1 MRSIIKRSIIKR
13 AMIRHLKLLF
23 VIWALSLAVFAAESP
38 FSGTWKLNLA
48 KSKLPPPAPQS
59 DIAKVDADDNGL
71 KLLEDI
77 TDDKGQP
84 LKISVETKFDGK
96 DYPVTGDPSSDSI
109 SYRRVSANTLKST
122 SKKGGKITSKATI
135 VVSQDGKV
143 TTVNFTDYSQAKPFK
158 GLGVYDKQ

>member
-1 MRSIIKRSIIKR
+1 
-13 AMIRHLKLLF
+13 MIRQLRLLF
-23 VIWALSLAVFAAESP
+23 VILTLSLAVFAAENP

-48 KSKLPPPAPQS
+48 KSKLPPPALQN

-71 KLLEDI
+71 KLSEDI

-84 LKISVETKFDGK
+84 LKISVEAKFDGK

-109 SYRRVSANTLKST
+109 SYRRVGTNTLTST

-135 VVSQDGKV
+135 VVSKDGKV
-143 TTVNFTDYSQAKPFK
+143 TTVHFTDYSQTKPFK

>member
-1 MRSIIKRSIIKR
+1 MRSIIRQLR
-13 AMIRHLKLLF
+13 LLF
-23 VIWALSLAVFAAESP
+23 VILALSLAVFAESP
-38 FSGTWKLNLA
+38 FSGTWKLNVA

-71 KLLEDI
+71 KFSEDI

-84 LKISVETKFDGK
+84 TKISFEAKFDGK

-109 SYRRVSANTLKST
+109 SYRRVSANTLRST

-135 VVSQDGKV
+135 VVSKDGKV

-158 GLGVYDKQ
+158 GVGIYDKQ

>member
-1 MRSIIKRSIIKR
+1 
-13 AMIRHLKLLF
+13 MIRELRLLF
-23 VIWALSLAVFAAESP
+23 VIGALSLAVFAAESP

-48 KSKLPPPAPQS
+48 KSKLPPTAPQS

-71 KLLEDI
+71 KLSEDI

-84 LKISVETKFDGK
+84 LNISFEAKFDEK
-96 DYPVTGDPSSDSI
+96 EYPVTGDPTSDSI
-109 SYRRVSANTLKST
+109 SYRRVSAHTLRST

-135 VVSQDGKV
+135 VASKDGKV
-143 TTVNFTDYSQAKPFK
+143 TTVNFTDYSQTKPFK

>member
-1 MRSIIKRSIIKR
+1 MPRLHEEIIIMRSIIKRSIIKR

-96 DYPVTGDPSSDSI
+96 
-109 SYRRVSANTLKST
+109 
-122 SKKGGKITSKATI
+122 
-135 VVSQDGKV
+135 
-143 TTVNFTDYSQAKPFK
+143 
-158 GLGVYDKQ
+158 